1 MTLAELDIEK
11 APKAFTWNTVFK
23 GGAIIDLEISY
34 WIGAKGLTPADLGI
48 KLSKD
53 DLRALRLG
61 FKTLLPYSAIKPFKD
76 IENKARKILAQS
88 SFEFCK
94 MKRRFVPIGRIEKT
108 VTTLRDLESEFEI
121 VVKNLLVSY
130 SEIRQSQAP
139 IFEALVVELWKKIDR
154 ERSEYASFDEYRDAF
169 MQRLNAAYPA
179 PEDLKNRYSFRYM
192 VYRIDTPERESIQEA
207 ARITAQE
214 ESNKVREF
222 YAEVINSARSS
233 VREGAER
240 ILEVINSGQQVKGQ
254 TLSSLKRVFATWKT
268 MDFLGDENLLREI
281 ETTERNILNTYSA
294 DDLKTNDQALGA
306 FRNALAGVVDKAAL
320 VKSRDFDN
328 SASMFTALG
337 VRKFNLED

>member
-1 MTLAELDIEK
+1 MTTAELDIEK

-23 GGAIIDLEISY
+23 GGAIIDLEIAY

-61 FKTLLPYSAIKPFKD
+61 FKTLLPYSAVKPFKD
-76 IENKARKILAQS
+76 IENKARKVLAQS

-94 MKRRFVPIGRIEKT
+94 MRRRFVPIGRIEKT
-108 VTTLRDLESEFEI
+108 VTTLRSLEAEFELA
-121 VVKNLLVSY
+121 VENLLTSY
-130 SEIRQSQAP
+130 TEIRLSQAP
-139 IFEALVVELWKKIDR
+139 VFEDLVIALWKKIDH

-169 MQRLNAAYPA
+169 MQRLNAAYPR
-179 PEDLKNRYSFRYM
+179 PEALKARYSFRYM
-192 VYRIDTPERESIQEA
+192 VYRIDTPEKESIQEA
-207 ARITAQE
+207 ARITANE
-214 ESNKVREF
+214 ESAKVREF

-240 ILEVINSGQQVKGQ
+240 ILEVINSGQPVKGQ
-254 TLSSLKRVFATWKT
+254 TLSSLKRIFSTWKT

-281 ETTERNILNTYSA
+281 EVIERGVLYNFTA
-294 DDLKTNDQALGA
+294 DDLRNNDGALTA
-306 FRNALAGVVDKAAL
+306 FRDALSKVVDKAAL
-320 VKSRDFDN
+320 VKTRDFAN

-337 VRKFNLED
+337 VRRFNLED

>member
-1 MTLAELDIEK
+1 MTTAELDIEK

-61 FKTLLPYSAIKPFKD
+61 FKTLLPYSAVKPFKD
-76 IENKARKILAQS
+76 IENKARTALATS
-88 SFEFCK
+88 SFEFCG

-108 VTTLRDLESEFEI
+108 VATLRTLEAEFGQAVE
-121 VVKNLLVSY
+121 NLLISY
-130 SEIRQSQAP
+130 SEIRRNQAP

-154 ERSEYASFDEYRDAF
+154 EQSEYDSFDAYRDAF

-179 PEDLKNRYSFRYM
+179 PEALKARYSFRYM
-192 VYRIDTPERESIQEA
+192 VYRIDTPEKESIQEA
-207 ARITAQE
+207 ARITANE

-233 VREGAER
+233 VREGANR
-240 ILEVINSGQQVKGQ
+240 ILEVINSGQPVKGQ
-254 TLSSLKRVFATWKT
+254 TLSSLKRVFSTWKT
-268 MDFLGDENLLREI
+268 MDFLGDESLLREI
-281 ETTERNILNTYSA
+281 EVVERGVLNNFTA

-306 FRNALAGVVDKAAL
+306 FRSALANVVDKAAL
-320 VKSRDFDN
+320 VKVHDFDN
-328 SASMFTALG
+328 PTNMFTALG